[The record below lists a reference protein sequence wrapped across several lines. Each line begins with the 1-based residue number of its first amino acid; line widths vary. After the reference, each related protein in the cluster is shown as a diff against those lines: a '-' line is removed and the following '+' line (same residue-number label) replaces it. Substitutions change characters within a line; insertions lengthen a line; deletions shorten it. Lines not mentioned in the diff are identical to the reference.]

1 MRHTQ
6 PCRLKSQRADA
17 WRSAQLSLAPCTILP
32 LCHYWP
38 PPVPAVQ
45 HRYKGEEVDFV
56 ESYFFPPAEEYE
68 AELQKRR
75 ARRHA
80 ATAAAQ
86 EQGQQ
91 AA

>member
-1 MRHTQ
+1 
-6 PCRLKSQRADA
+6 
-17 WRSAQLSLAPCTILP
+17 
-32 LCHYWP
+32 
-38 PPVPAVQ
+38 VQ